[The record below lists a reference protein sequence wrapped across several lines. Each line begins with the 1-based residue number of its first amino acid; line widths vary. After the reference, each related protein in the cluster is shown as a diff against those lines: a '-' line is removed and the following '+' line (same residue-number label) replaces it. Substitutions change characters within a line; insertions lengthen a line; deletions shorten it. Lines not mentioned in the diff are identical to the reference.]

1 MQYSQEALE
10 EMSQKVDLLDYASRS
25 VDFVKHSGNTYFAI
39 CPFHT
44 EKTASLAVNTDE
56 NFWKCFGC
64 GRSGNIYT
72 WIQLTENISFDKAV
86 QKVADMTGSD
96 ICNYVESETVA
107 FYKTLERLNAPKRQT
122 TFERNILDIDKDYKQ
137 KFTQG
142 LPEEWI
148 EEGISPEVMEKYEVM
163 LDPSANR
170 IVYPV
175 YDADFHFIGV
185 KGRTRFKNFKD
196 LKIIKYS
203 NYNKIG
209 TCDFLQGM
217 KQAEPFIKEQNEII
231 ILEGIKSV
239 MKLDGWDFHNAV
251 SAETS
256 TLNDYQIELLIR
268 MQIKNVVIAF
278 DKDVPLKKIK
288 ECTKLLKRFTNV
300 WVVCDRWKLLDE
312 KDSPCDK
319 GLEIWQTLYER
330 RMRL

>member
-1 MQYSQEALE
+1 
-10 EMSQKVDLLDYASRS
+10 
-25 VDFVKHSGNTYFAI
+25 
-39 CPFHT
+39 
-44 EKTASLAVNTDE
+44 
-56 NFWKCFGC
+56 
-64 GRSGNIYT
+64 
-72 WIQLTENISFDKAV
+72 
-86 QKVADMTGSD
+86 
-96 ICNYVESETVA
+96 
-107 FYKTLERLNAPKRQT
+107 
-122 TFERNILDIDKDYKQ
+122 
-137 KFTQG
+137 
-142 LPEEWI
+142 
-148 EEGISPEVMEKYEVM
+148 
-163 LDPSANR
+163 
-170 IVYPV
+170 
-175 YDADFHFIGV
+175 
-185 KGRTRFKNFKD
+185 
-196 LKIIKYS
+196 
-203 NYNKIG
+203 
-209 TCDFLQGM
+209 LQGM